1 MAITDRE
8 LFARAVNEG
17 VMSRMEL
24 DLAEFEGKVTCSK
37 SHYRRISEIIGYR
50 VGPSEKRTSF
60 KRAVAVALIAAA
72 LLLAGCAAVVYKDRI
87 GDFFVE
93 IFDTHIKGRFAE
105 GSENNNE
112 IIEEYYS
119 LSYVPEG
126 YELVEEIMNSG
137 LVRYKWVNSEGN
149 TIVFEQAPLYSSR
162 YFIDAENGDTVVY
175 TLNEYTIYARVI
187 DNNTTYIC
195 NDEKYSIKIN
205 TYDEIAEEELIKIID
220 GIYISK
226 N

>member
-1 MAITDRE
+1 MAMSDKE
-8 LFARAVNEG
+8 LFAQAINEG

-93 IFDTHIKGRFAE
+93 IFDTHIKGSFAE
-105 GSENNNE
+105 GSEKNNE

-119 LSYVPEG
+119 LSYVPDG
-126 YELVEEIMNSG
+126 YELVDEIMNPG

-149 TIVFEQAPLYSSR
+149 TIVFEQLPLTETQ
-162 YFIDAENGDTVVY
+162 FTLDAEEGNSYIITKEGEDIY
-175 TLNEYTIYARVI
+175 CRIIDKTIY
-187 DNNTTYIC
+187 YIWTDGEYSLTIKA
-195 NDEKYSIKIN
+195 DENLS
-205 TYDEIAEEELIKIID
+205 TAELEKIID
-220 GIYISK
+220 GIRAE
-226 N
+226 

>member
-24 DLAEFEGKVTCSK
+24 DLAEFEGKVNCSK

-93 IFDTHIKGRFAE
+93 IFDTHIKGSFAE
-105 GSENNNE
+105 ESENNNE

-126 YELVEEIMNSG
+126 YELVDEIMNPG

-149 TIVFEQAPLYSSR
+149 TIVFEQLPKTETQFTL
-162 YFIDAENGDTVVY
+162 DAEEGNSYIITKEGEDIY
-175 TLNEYTIYARVI
+175 CRIIDKTIY
-187 DNNTTYIC
+187 YIWTDGEYSLTIKA
-195 NDEKYSIKIN
+195 DENLS
-205 TYDEIAEEELIKIID
+205 TAELEKIID
-220 GIYISK
+220 GIRAE
-226 N
+226 

>member
-1 MAITDRE
+1 MAMSDKE
-8 LFARAVNEG
+8 LFAQAINEG

-93 IFDTHIKGRFAE
+93 IFDTHIKGSFAE

-126 YELVEEIMNSG
+126 YSKIMEFQNDAVVMRKYVNENQDTIRFEQLMLDSINHYIDVEHGEIDEVKFSDINVFYYSTIDTHLYVWKNDEYAFLVE
-137 LVRYKWVNSEGN
+137 
-149 TIVFEQAPLYSSR
+149 
-162 YFIDAENGDTVVY
+162 
-175 TLNEYTIYARVI
+175 
-187 DNNTTYIC
+187 TT
-195 NDEKYSIKIN
+195 DELLI
-205 TYDEIAEEELIKIID
+205 DEIEKIIC
-220 GIYISK
+220 GVSQIQ

>member
-60 KRAVAVALIAAA
+60 KRAVVVALIAAA

-93 IFDTHIKGRFAE
+93 IFDKHIKGSFAE

-126 YELVEEIMNSG
+126 YELVEEIMNPG

-149 TIVFEQAPLYSSR
+149 TIVFEQLPLTETQ
-162 YFIDAENGDTVVY
+162 FTLDAEEGNSYIITKEGEDIY
-175 TLNEYTIYARVI
+175 CRIIDKTIY
-187 DNNTTYIC
+187 YIWTDGEYSLTIKA
-195 NDEKYSIKIN
+195 DENLS
-205 TYDEIAEEELIKIID
+205 TAELEKIID
-220 GIYISK
+220 GIRAE
-226 N
+226 